1 MATRPSTA
9 SAGLDTLAVAN
20 LVFLATMVLHGA
32 DHVRQGTGDLA
43 PEVFW
48 GGMVLGV
55 LALSSLPFT
64 LRRRP
69 RAPMV
74 AAAVGLGTVLAVS
87 ASHLAP
93 HWSAA
98 SDPYPGQGLDA
109 WSWAAMLSEVAAA
122 LAFGVLGLLRSGR
135 AAPRSP
141 RTPPAALPR

>member
-1 MATRPSTA
+1 MAELNTQRPR
-9 SAGLDTLAVAN
+9 LDTLAVAN

-32 DHVRQGTGDLA
+32 DHVRQGTGNLT

-64 LRRRP
+64 LRRHP
-69 RAPMV
+69 RAPLV
-74 AAAVGLGTVLAVS
+74 AAVVGLWTVVAVS

-122 LAFGVLGLLRSGR
+122 LAFGVLGAVRAGR